1 MWYKLSTNTIYL
13 PLPHEQEEY
22 EHRYT
27 LLDGSPDQVNHL
39 AEYICVHTPHIGSIL
54 IAGEGN
60 IFSLFLSVANGYN
73 MVAIDLYHILVWGL
87 WFTTTTHVLASGL
100 VGY

>member
-60 IFSLFLSVANGYN
+60 IFSLFSQ
-73 MVAIDLYHILVWGL
+73 
-87 WFTTTTHVLASGL
+87 
-100 VGY
+100 